1 MKTYT
6 HPQETWN
13 EAECAK
19 RARHA
24 LADHWG
30 NKPPK
35 GIIASNASSYPQY
48 GQTIR
53 FNGGTVINGEWYQ
66 AESRPLPVIPASYEF
81 SKLSSWGT
89 IIRKKLSVMV

>member
-13 EAECAK
+13 EKECAK

-24 LADHWG
+24 PANAYGD
-30 NKPPK
+30 KPPK

-53 FNGGTVINGEWYQ
+53 FNGGRVIEGQWYE
-66 AESRPLPVIPASYEF
+66 AEAVPLPIIPPSYEF
-81 SKLSSWGT
+81 KTLTGWGLT
-89 IIRKKLSVMV
+89 IKKAI

>member
-6 HPQETWN
+6 HKQETWT

-19 RARHA
+19 RANYA
-24 LADHWG
+24 PKDAYG
-30 NKPPK
+30 NTPPK

-53 FNGGTVINGEWYQ
+53 FNGGRIINGEHYE
-66 AESRPLPVIPASYEF
+66 AECKPLPLIPASYEF
-81 SKLSSWGT
+81 ASLSSWGT
-89 IIRKKLSVMV
+89 IIRKVKK